1 VRIQI
6 FQKRKFAPA
15 LDYIPASMRFLLQQ
29 LFVGKD
35 ISLQVAGIG
44 QAVIQALCPM
54 AIIAPLLLGHAVQ
67 MHYLCRSRF
76 LINIFSI
83 MWFSLSYQEVER
95 FEVNAACSRA
105 PEVSG
110 NDIND

>member
-1 VRIQI
+1 
-6 FQKRKFAPA
+6 
-15 LDYIPASMRFLLQQ
+15 MRFLLQQ

-76 LINIFSI
+76 FINIFSI
-83 MWFSLSYQEVER
+83 MWFSLSYQEVEM
-95 FEVNAACSRA
+95 FEVNAAC
-105 PEVSG
+105 
-110 NDIND
+110 